1 MNDQIRNI
9 SDTEWEIPRDFVPG
23 MRVPGTF
30 FLSHHL
36 AEGLEEGALT
46 QLANVATLPGILRCS
61 LGMPDI
67 HWGYGFPIGGVAAFD
82 EDEGIISPGGVGF
95 DINCGVRMITTP
107 LTASDIPDMKGLI
120 EDLFAAVPTGV
131 GSKSPVRFSQNDLS
145 DILTDGAANVVEMG
159 YGVEEDV
166 RRCEE
171 NGAMAGAELEFVSK
185 KARARGIPQCG
196 TLGSG
201 NHFLEVQAIDEIAD
215 PKTAKIFGVKEG
227 QICVMIHC
235 GSRGLGHQVCTDHLK
250 VLEEAVK
257 KYNISLPDR
266 QLACAPLHSP
276 EGEAYFGAMAASAN
290 YAWANRQIITH
301 LVRELLEKK
310 FGIAYEEMPLVY
322 DVAHN
327 VAKWE
332 EHEIPGDGKGR
343 HRVCVH
349 RKGATR
355 AFGPGRNEIVQ
366 EFRDAG
372 QPVIIPGSMGT
383 SSYLLAGTTTAMERT
398 FGSTCHGAGR
408 VQSRSS
414 AKRSLTGTAV
424 AEDLAKRGIIV
435 RAPNAAA
442 IAEEAPDVYKPSSEV
457 VQVVHDAGISRIVA
471 RFRPLGVIKG

>member
-159 YGVEEDV
+159 DGVEEDV

-171 NGAMAGAELEFVSK
+171 NGARDGAELEYDGK
-185 KARARGIPQCG
+185 KGRAGGIHQWG
-196 TLGSG
+196 TLGAG
-201 NHFLEVQAIDEIAD
+201 KNLFEV
-215 PKTAKIFGVKEG
+215 
-227 QICVMIHC
+227 
-235 GSRGLGHQVCTDHLK
+235 
-250 VLEEAVK
+250 
-257 KYNISLPDR
+257 
-266 QLACAPLHSP
+266 
-276 EGEAYFGAMAASAN
+276 
-290 YAWANRQIITH
+290 
-301 LVRELLEKK
+301 
-310 FGIAYEEMPLVY
+310 
-322 DVAHN
+322 
-327 VAKWE
+327 
-332 EHEIPGDGKGR
+332 
-343 HRVCVH
+343 
-349 RKGATR
+349 
-355 AFGPGRNEIVQ
+355 
-366 EFRDAG
+366 
-372 QPVIIPGSMGT
+372 
-383 SSYLLAGTTTAMERT
+383 
-398 FGSTCHGAGR
+398 
-408 VQSRSS
+408 
-414 AKRSLTGTAV
+414 
-424 AEDLAKRGIIV
+424 
-435 RAPNAAA
+435 
-442 IAEEAPDVYKPSSEV
+442 
-457 VQVVHDAGISRIVA
+457 
-471 RFRPLGVIKG
+471 